1 MSFIILYMIIPVLL
15 SICSIYDLKKGEI
28 ENYWSYI
35 LGAIGVIHSIFNNEL
50 KNNFYAALVI
60 FIALYSVYIFSAL
73 IGKYGLGGA
82 DVRILTVLALSM
94 GYNILSIIIISSFLN
109 SIYILF
115 KSLFTRQKLNSICTK
130 YVPFILVG
138 YIITLFLINK

>member
-15 SICSIYDLKKGEI
+15 SICTIYDLKKGEI

-35 LGAIGVIHSIFNNEL
+35 LGAIGVIHSIFNNQF

-82 DVRILTVLALSM
+82 DVRILTALSLTM
-94 GYNILSIIIISSFLN
+94 GYNILSIIIISSLFN
-109 SIYILF
+109 IIYILF
-115 KSLFTRQKLNSICTK
+115 KSLFTKQKLNSICTK

-138 YIITLFLINK
+138 YIITLFLIGF

>member
-1 MSFIILYMIIPVLL
+1 MSIIILYIIVPVLL
-15 SICSIYDLKKGEI
+15 FICSIYDLKKGEI

-35 LGAIGVIHSIFNNEL
+35 LGAVGIIYSIFVNQF
-50 KNNFYAALVI
+50 KSNFCAALII

-82 DVRILTVLALSM
+82 DVRILTALALSI
-94 GYNILSIIIISSFLN
+94 GYNILSIIIISSVLN
-109 SIYILF
+109 IIYILF

-138 YIITLFLINK
+138 YTITLFLINK

>member
-1 MSFIILYMIIPVLL
+1 MSFIILYIIIPVLL

-35 LGAIGVIHSIFNNEL
+35 LGAIGVIHSIFNNQF

-82 DVRILTVLALSM
+82 DVRILTALSLTM
-94 GYNILSIIIISSFLN
+94 GYNILSIIIISSLFN
-109 SIYILF
+109 IIYILF
-115 KSLFTRQKLNSICTK
+115 KSLFTKQKLNSICTK

-138 YIITLFLINK
+138 YIITLFLIGF

>member
-1 MSFIILYMIIPVLL
+1 MIIPVLL
-15 SICSIYDLKKGEI
+15 SICTIYDLKKGEI

-35 LGAIGVIHSIFNNEL
+35 LGAIGVIHSIFNNQF

-82 DVRILTVLALSM
+82 DVRILTALSLTM
-94 GYNILSIIIISSFLN
+94 GYNILSIIIISSLFN
-109 SIYILF
+109 IIYILF
-115 KSLFTRQKLNSICTK
+115 KSLFTKQKLNSICTK

-138 YIITLFLINK
+138 YIITLFLIGF